1 MSIEEVAPRLR
12 VAGQFALYILF
23 NFVTLLLEVPIV
35 RLLEHAICYRRLGGD
50 GAVDER
56 NCKIPAVQD
65 SLASITGWKMF
76 FDAVPGLVMAVYYG
90 SLADRSGRRIVL
102 ALSAAGYTLMLGWV
116 VVICSLPNIY
126 PVSLVWV
133 SSLLFFIGGG
143 QRIFNSIVFTLIS
156 DSLDESKRA
165 RRLFLLA
172 VGPHTCRLISPVIA
186 SVLME
191 VSIRAPFWLA
201 FSCLA
206 LIFAIIPFVEDA
218 SVRRGTRYTR
228 IEASSEV
235 ATSDGDAE
243 PGESTTGRRFAQPN
257 IRSWCGSL
265 MTGAKHV
272 AMSIYELFN
281 TPAGWFCLASFF
293 LKRVAF
299 ASEGFAFQYASEKF
313 GWELRQTTWLRTASA
328 AGAVVVTLA
337 VGPIVGLI
345 LRRREVPAA
354 VVDLNTIRSSLAM
367 LIVSFFAAW
376 KAPSM
381 EILIVAMVGCGL
393 GEALEPALQ
402 AFALASTD
410 SSRNAQLFT
419 TIAQCDTLAEL
430 VGGPLMAA
438 LLSIGRGKGH
448 PSAGINFIASSSI
461 FMVLLGSSLLSNIN
475 R

>member
-23 NFVTLLLEVPIV
+23 NFVTLLLLEVPIV
-35 RLLEHAICYRRLGGD
+35 RLLEHAICHRRLGGD

-65 SLASITGWKMF
+65 SLASITGWKVF
-76 FDAVPGLVMAVYYG
+76 FDAVLGLVIAVYYG

-102 ALSAAGYTLMLGWV
+102 ALSAVGYTLMLGWV
-116 VVICSLPNIY
+116 VVIRSLPNIY
-126 PVSLVWV
+126 PVSLVWM

-156 DSLDESKRA
+156 NSLDESKRA

-191 VSIRAPFWLA
+191 RTPL
-201 FSCLA
+201 
-206 LIFAIIPFVEDA
+206 
-218 SVRRGTRYTR
+218 RRGTRYTR
-228 IEASSEV
+228 IAASSEA

-243 PGESTTGRRFAQPN
+243 PGESTTGRRFAQPGT
-257 IRSWCGSL
+257 RSWCGSL

-299 ASEGFAFQYASEKF
+299 ASEGFAFQYALEKF

-345 LRRREVPAA
+345 LRSREAPAT

-367 LIVSFFAAW
+367 LVVSFFAAW

-393 GEALEPALQ
+393 GEAFEPALQ

-419 TIAQCDTLAEL
+419 TIAQCDTLAEI

-461 FMVLLGSSLLSNIN
+461 FMVLLGSSFAI
-475 R
+475 